1 MTKKRRN
8 LRILASIIAAGCVWA
23 TGMGNAWAAGSSIV
37 PAQAGNYVAF
47 GLTAAEKTALAGET
61 LGTAK
66 SVEIDGVSY
75 TYNLMSVTYQNAK
88 NETETTHYWVRDGYG
103 ITVNEGMFHEEAS
116 NNRHIDV
123 YQTSDYNGNVPRDQN
138 IVFTGNNATQV
149 TDVSTAINKD
159 NLYKLSYKQFTGLS
173 NSNSTGVGEKSCFYI
188 ERDGKFV
195 NVGGYNTETGAA
207 SDSNNA
213 TYVKEN
219 FYVFDENK
227 DYNSVSGKYQFN
239 GKDVEYDN
247 VYSVTFK
254 EVNSNDETVD
264 VTKHGVFLTQPKGT
278 GSDPYAN
285 CEVYTGPVY
294 GRNNE
299 ILVTAFDQT
308 ANTWSTVWGAG
319 VTDPNATI
327 GNMKLAHFNE
337 ILSEIHDEDVKLA
350 MADVE
355 KAKVTAS
362 GTGGSVDLINKKGNT
377 VPGFTMNSAGGTGG
391 FDTSVTVSDSEQNS
405 FRLNTGSVVKAGGI
419 KTVDNDR
426 YFNTLN
432 INGLDYKVESVS
444 KIDLTQDKDGNLVVN
459 LTTNAGNTINSN
471 AINIGDFIIDYG
483 NGTPG
488 EQGQS
493 GQTGEQGQSG
503 QSGTGN
509 QTTIEQAI
517 NNNYTNITNN
527 TTEINKI
534 NKNNVTN
541 VTKQVTNDD
550 RDIWKVT
557 QTVNGIPTTV
567 EITDEHINS
576 HVMAI
581 KGDNIESKITT
592 NFGGNFEQSV
602 RVGNATINYDGDTGT
617 QNTSTIEQ
625 AINKNYTKIE
635 NVENN
640 YVTNITDGDYSDR
653 NNHTWNLTQN
663 ITVNG
668 ETTTQTVTIKDL
680 NTTNKLLSTDWLPN
694 ADHSGLSDDIR
705 VTLMDTDNNEVHST
719 IFDVAK
725 ASLVGKLTDITGN
738 DDIHSG
744 VRARVGGDQ
753 DVTLA
758 TLIGE
763 AHTEAHKKTRVQS
776 SDSNL
781 IVSAISPLS
790 DDENTAV
797 IYALQTNPDATYNSV
812 TIDDGPVINNKGINM
827 NNTKITNLADGR
839 IAPDSKDAINGSQL
853 WETNRNMDK
862 LGGRLDKVGAGAAAL
877 AALHPMD
884 FDPDDKLQFSAGV
897 GNYKGET
904 AAAIGAFYRPTEK
917 VMFSVAGTMGN
928 GENMVNAGVTFALD
942 RKNNVSNSRVAMA
955 HEIKDLRDQVAALTA
970 LVSQIAGKGNP
981 LLDTVMFPDVPE
993 NHWAYDYVEN
1003 LQKRGIIEGYP
1014 DGNFA
1019 GDRSMTR
1026 YEYAA
1031 MLYRA
1036 LEKGFPVDGRLLKEF
1051 EAELGRIRIDRIKGA
1066 DDDANKVERVR
1077 VNDYEDRDDYGSKLA
1092 QVVADAAPAIE
1103 EEPAA

>member
-1 MTKKRRN
+1 MNKKL
-8 LRILASIIAAGCVWA
+8 LRTSVIASVMAMAFTA
-23 TGMGNAWAAGSSIV
+23 SAWAADEIV
-37 PAQAGNYVAF
+37 YDDANHGNSYEAAVF
-47 GLTAAEKTALAGET
+47 LTATEESNGNTGLGIKLYRGDKKNTAETQYQTEGVQYLTEAEAKKALGELYNDKYAYT
-61 LGTAK
+61 V
-66 SVEIDGVSY
+66 VEHSAEASFNKVLNTTIINDVVAMVEGGQNVYVTGDGVNQPY
-75 TYNLMSVTYQNAK
+75 VINAINNHIKGVTTEISGYLNADGSISAGGGILTTTV
-88 NETETTHYWVRDGYG
+88 TE
-103 ITVNEGMFHEEAS
+103 
-116 NNRHIDV
+116 
-123 YQTSDYNGNVPRDQN
+123 NVPVYD
-138 IVFTGNNATQV
+138 G
-149 TDVSTAINKD
+149 
-159 NLYKLSYKQFTGLS
+159 
-173 NSNSTGVGEKSCFYI
+173 
-188 ERDGKFV
+188 DGKFT
-195 NVGGYNTETGAA
+195 GYTTQAHQDTVDISG
-207 SDSNNA
+207 
-213 TYVKEN
+213 YVK
-219 FYVFDENK
+219 
-227 DYNSVSGKYQFN
+227 
-239 GKDVEYDN
+239 DV
-247 VYSVTFK
+247 V
-254 EVNSNDETVD
+254 
-264 VTKHGVFLTQPKGT
+264 
-278 GSDPYAN
+278 
-285 CEVYTGPVY
+285 
-294 GRNNE
+294 NNE
-299 ILVTAFDQT
+299 
-308 ANTWSTVWGAG
+308 AG
-319 VTDPNATI
+319 DAI
-327 GNMKLAHFNE
+327 
-337 ILSEIHDEDVKLA
+337 
-350 MADVE
+350 
-355 KAKVTAS
+355 
-362 GTGGSVDLINKKGNT
+362 INY
-377 VPGFTMNSAGGTGG
+377 AG
-391 FDTSVTVSDSEQNS
+391 DTSTQSNS
-405 FRLNTGSVVKAGGI
+405 
-419 KTVDNDR
+419 
-426 YFNTLN
+426 
-432 INGLDYKVESVS
+432 
-444 KIDLTQDKDGNLVVN
+444 
-459 LTTNAGNTINSN
+459 
-471 AINIGDFIIDYG
+471 
-483 NGTPG
+483 
-488 EQGQS
+488 
-493 GQTGEQGQSG
+493 
-503 QSGTGN
+503 
-509 QTTIEQAI
+509 TIEQAI
-517 NNNYTNITNN
+517 NKNYTNITNN
-527 TTEINKI
+527 TIAIENIQNEYVTKI
-534 NKNNVTN
+534 EEGADGHTWTVNQTGGDNVTIKDTYVTN
-541 VTKQVTNDD
+541 VKHSWSVDGQNLV
-550 RDIWKVT
+550 
-557 QTVNGIPTTV
+557 TTV
-567 EITDEHINS
+567 KQNQGKQD
-576 HVMAI
+576 
-581 KGDNIESKITT
+581 IETRI
-592 NFGGNFEQSV
+592 
-602 RVGNATINYDGDTGT
+602 RIGNATINYDGDIGT

-668 ETTTQTVTIKDL
+668 ETTTQTVTVKDL
-680 NTTNKLLSTDWLPN
+680 NTTNKLLATDWLPN

-744 VRARVGGDQ
+744 VRARVSGDQ
-753 DVTLA
+753 NVTLA

-763 AHTEAHKKTRVQS
+763 SHTEAHKKTRVQS

-781 IVSAISPLS
+781 VVTAISPLS

-797 IYALQTNPDATYNSV
+797 IYDVQTNPNATYNSV
-812 TIDDGPVINNKGINM
+812 TINSGPVINNEGINM
-827 NNTKITNLADGR
+827 NETKITNLADGVN
-839 IAPDSKDAINGSQL
+839 PTDAVNVRQL
-853 WETNRNMDK
+853 DR

-993 NHWAYDYVEN
+993 NHWAYDYVES

-1014 DGNFA
+1014 DGNFG
-1019 GDRSMTR
+1019 GDRSCTR

>member
-47 GLTAAEKTALAGET
+47 GLTAAEKADLGENNLANTKEVKIGEVVY
-61 LGTAK
+61 K
-66 SVEIDGVSY
+66 
-75 TYNLMSVTYQNAK
+75 YNLEKVTYQNAN

-123 YQTSDYNGNVPRDQN
+123 YQTSDYAGSVPREQN
-138 IVFTGNNATQV
+138 IVFTGNSATQV
-149 TDVSTAINKD
+149 TDVATAINKD

-173 NSNSTGVGEKSCFYI
+173 NSNSTGVGENSCFYI

-195 NVGGYNTETGAA
+195 NVGGYNQDTGAA

-213 TYVKEN
+213 TFVREN
-219 FYVFDENK
+219 FYAFNEST
-227 DYNSVSGKYQFN
+227 DYNSASGKYQFK
-239 GKDVEYDN
+239 GQDVEYDN
-247 VYSVTFK
+247 VYSVTFT
-254 EVNSNDETVD
+254 EVDPNDSTKNVS
-264 VTKHGVFLTQPKGT
+264 VTKNGVFLTQEKGT

-362 GTGGSVDLINKKGNT
+362 GTTGGSVGLINKKGNA

-405 FRLNTGSVVKAGGI
+405 FSLNTGSVVKARLVNSNNYGTNQKQHI
-419 KTVDNDR
+419 DTI
-426 YFNTLN
+426 T
-432 INGLDYKVESVS
+432 INGYEYQADYVTSHTLE
-444 KIDLTQDKDGNLVVN
+444 QDRDGNLVS
-459 LTTNAGNTINSN
+459 TIETSGGNTFTSS
-471 AINIGDFIIDYG
+471 INIGDFIIDYG

-488 EQGQS
+488 QPGQPGQPGEQGPS
-493 GQTGEQGQSG
+493 GQTGEQGQPG

-509 QTTIEQAI
+509 QTSIEEAI
-517 NNNYTNITNN
+517 NYNYTNITNN
-527 TTEINKI
+527 TTEINEI
-534 NKNNVTN
+534 KNSYVTN
-541 VTKQVTNDD
+541 VTDNGNDTWTVYQTGGDNVTIKDTY
-550 RDIWKVT
+550 VT
-557 QTVNGIPTTV
+557 DVKHSWSEDGQNLVTTV
-567 EITDEHINS
+567 KQNQGKQDIVTS
-576 HVMAI
+576 I
-581 KGDNIESKITT
+581 KIGD
-592 NFGGNFEQSV
+592 
-602 RVGNATINYDGDTGT
+602 ATINYDGDNNQAGNT
-617 QNTSTIEQ
+617 QVTNSTIEE
-625 AINKNYTKIE
+625 AINNNYNKIV

-640 YVTNITDGDYSDR
+640 YVSNIVKEDE
-653 NNHTWNLTQN
+653 HTWKVIQGGQETITIQDTTLVEKRLMPGSVPNASPNNAFSYDFDPYTGMPRLYIEFNDTSGKVVQGAVDIGTLMVNSINYEGDENINVVQN
-663 ITVNG
+663 NGDVKISLKEDVKIKNSLTVN
-668 ETTTQTVTIKDL
+668 
-680 NTTNKLLSTDWLPN
+680 NK
-694 ADHSGLSDDIR
+694 
-705 VTLMDTDNNEVHST
+705 V
-719 IFDVAK
+719 
-725 ASLVGKLTDITGN
+725 
-738 DDIHSG
+738 
-744 VRARVGGDQ
+744 
-753 DVTLA
+753 
-758 TLIGE
+758 
-763 AHTEAHKKTRVQS
+763 
-776 SDSNL
+776 
-781 IVSAISPLS
+781 
-790 DDENTAV
+790 
-797 IYALQTNPDATYNSV
+797 
-812 TIDDGPVINNKGINM
+812 
-827 NNTKITNLADGR
+827 KIESDGR
-839 IAPDSKDAINGSQL
+839 ITGVTDGEISANSTEAINGSQL

-904 AAAIGAFYRPTEK
+904 AAALGAFYRPTEK

-955 HEIKDLRDQVAALTA
+955 HEIQDLRDQVAALTA

-1014 DGNFA
+1014 DGNFG
-1019 GDRSMTR
+1019 GDRSCTR

-1036 LEKGFPVDGRLLKEF
+1036 LEKGFPVDSRLLDEF
-1051 EAELGRIRIDRIKGA
+1051 KAELGRIRVDRIKGEDA
-1066 DDDANKVERVR
+1066 DANKVERVR

>member
-47 GLTAAEKTALAGET
+47 GLTADEKTDLGDGNLANTKEVKIGDVT
-61 LGTAK
+61 YK
-66 SVEIDGVSY
+66 
-75 TYNLMSVTYQNAK
+75 YNLKPVTYQNAK

-123 YQTSDYNGNVPRDQN
+123 YQTSDYNGNVPREQN

-149 TDVSTAINKD
+149 TDVATAINKD

-195 NVGGYNTETGAA
+195 NVGGYNTETLAA

-219 FYVFDENK
+219 FYVFDESEDSL
-227 DYNSVSGKYQFN
+227 DYNSVSGKYRFK

-254 EVNSNDETVD
+254 EENSNGETVD
-264 VTKHGVFLTQPKGT
+264 VTKHGVFLTQPKGS

-337 ILSEIHDEDVKLA
+337 ILSEIHEEDVKLA

-362 GTGGSVDLINKKGNT
+362 GTTGGSVGLVNKKGNA
-377 VPGFTMNSAGGTGG
+377 VPGFTMNSAGGIEGN
-391 FDTSVTVSDSEQNS
+391 DTYVTVSDGEQG
-405 FRLNTGSVVKAGGI
+405 FRLNTGSVVRAGGI
-419 KTVDNDR
+419 KTVDNDV
-426 YFNTLN
+426 YFNALN
-432 INGLDYKVESVS
+432 INDLDYKVESVS
-444 KIDLTQDKDGNLVVN
+444 GIELTQDDNGNLVVN

-483 NGTPG
+483 NGIPG
-488 EQGQS
+488 EQGPP

-517 NNNYTNITNN
+517 NNNYT
-527 TTEINKI
+527 
-534 NKNNVTN
+534 
-541 VTKQVTNDD
+541 
-550 RDIWKVT
+550 
-557 QTVNGIPTTV
+557 
-567 EITDEHINS
+567 
-576 HVMAI
+576 
-581 KGDNIESKITT
+581 
-592 NFGGNFEQSV
+592 
-602 RVGNATINYDGDTGT
+602 
-617 QNTSTIEQ
+617 
-625 AINKNYTKIE
+625 KIE

-640 YVTNITDGDYSDR
+640 YVTNISKRQDG
-653 NNHTWNLTQN
+653 
-663 ITVNG
+663 
-668 ETTTQTVTIKDL
+668 
-680 NTTNKLLSTDWLPN
+680 
-694 ADHSGLSDDIR
+694 
-705 VTLMDTDNNEVHST
+705 
-719 IFDVAK
+719 
-725 ASLVGKLTDITGN
+725 
-738 DDIHSG
+738 
-744 VRARVGGDQ
+744 
-753 DVTLA
+753 
-758 TLIGE
+758 
-763 AHTEAHKKTRVQS
+763 TE
-776 SDSNL
+776 
-781 IVSAISPLS
+781 
-790 DDENTAV
+790 
-797 IYALQTNPDATYNSV
+797 
-812 TIDDGPVINNKGINM
+812 VINNKTYNVEYYQVTQNVTDANGNTTVETVNIKDTTLVEKNLFGQDAQGNKVRAIDVIVPRILTPDAQGNYDAQEVATLQGMVNENALVGYIDKTTGVPEIVMEFEDTSGNVVQGAVDFGTLFTESLQTEAGANIEVTKKERGLGNYAIALASDLRALNSVETDILNVAGDTVVINARGIQI
-827 NNTKITNLADGR
+827 NNKKISGVADGE
-839 IAPDSKDAINGSQL
+839 ISANSTDAINGSQL

-955 HEIKDLRDQVAALTA
+955 HEIQDLRDQVAALTA

-993 NHWAYDYVEN
+993 NHWAYDYIDS

-1014 DGNFA
+1014 DGNFG
-1019 GDRSMTR
+1019 GDRSCTR

>member
-1 MTKKRRN
+1 MTKKRRH

-23 TGMGNAWAAGSSIV
+23 TGMGNAWADDTANHGNSYEALVVLSATEKSDGSTGLGITLYRGDRKNTEKDTYQTPGVHYMSET
-37 PAQAGNYVAF
+37 QARAALGNLYNDTYAYTTVSSNA
-47 GLTAAEKTALAGET
+47 TAAFNKILNTTIINDVKAMVEDGKNVYITGN
-61 LGTAK
+61 GTDTSPYVINAVDSK
-66 SVEIDGVSY
+66 IESF
-75 TYNLMSVTYQNAK
+75 TQNSI
-88 NETETTHYWVRDGYG
+88 TPY
-103 ITVNEGMFHEEAS
+103 TVNGDGGKIISTIVERQPVFENGDLKRDPQTGDA
-116 NNRHIDV
+116 V
-123 YQTSDYNGNVPRDQN
+123 YES
-138 IVFTGNNATQV
+138 
-149 TDVSTAINKD
+149 
-159 NLYKLSYKQFTGLS
+159 KQFTQTVDISG
-173 NSNSTGVGEKSCFYI
+173 
-188 ERDGKFV
+188 
-195 NVGGYNTETGAA
+195 
-207 SDSNNA
+207 
-213 TYVKEN
+213 YVK
-219 FYVFDENK
+219 D
-227 DYNSVSGKYQFN
+227 
-239 GKDVEYDN
+239 
-247 VYSVTFK
+247 
-254 EVNSNDETVD
+254 
-264 VTKHGVFLTQPKGT
+264 
-278 GSDPYAN
+278 
-285 CEVYTGPVY
+285 
-294 GRNNE
+294 
-299 ILVTAFDQT
+299 
-308 ANTWSTVWGAG
+308 
-319 VTDPNATI
+319 
-327 GNMKLAHFNE
+327 
-337 ILSEIHDEDVKLA
+337 
-350 MADVE
+350 
-355 KAKVTAS
+355 
-362 GTGGSVDLINKKGNT
+362 
-377 VPGFTMNSAGGTGG
+377 
-391 FDTSVTVSDSEQNS
+391 
-405 FRLNTGSVVKAGGI
+405 VVKNEAGDAI
-419 KTVDNDR
+419 
-426 YFNTLN
+426 
-432 INGLDYKVESVS
+432 INYEGDTGTQNVS
-444 KIDLTQDKDGNLVVN
+444 
-459 LTTNAGNTINSN
+459 
-471 AINIGDFIIDYG
+471 
-483 NGTPG
+483 
-488 EQGQS
+488 
-493 GQTGEQGQSG
+493 
-503 QSGTGN
+503 
-509 QTTIEQAI
+509 TIEQAI
-517 NNNYTNITNN
+517 NKNYTNITNN
-527 TTEINKI
+527 TNAINYI
-534 NKNNVTN
+534 NDNNVS
-541 VTKQVTNDD
+541 
-550 RDIWKVT
+550 KV
-557 QTVNGIPTTV
+557 TVNGAELTFHQTIGGQNETFTYIDKH
-567 EITDEHINS
+567 ITGHSMSIDGDS
-576 HVMAI
+576 I
-581 KGDNIESKITT
+581 KSTITT
-592 NFGGNFEQSV
+592 NMKDKDGNAVKYENSV
-602 RVGNATINYDGDTGT
+602 RVGDATINYDGDIGT

-668 ETTTQTVTIKDL
+668 ETTTQTVTVKDL
-680 NTTNKLLSTDWLPN
+680 NTTNKLLATDWLPN

-744 VRARVGGDQ
+744 VRARVSGDQ
-753 DVTLA
+753 NVTLA

-763 AHTEAHKKTRVQS
+763 SHTEAHKKTRVQS

-781 IVSAISPLS
+781 VVTAISPLS

-797 IYALQTNPDATYNSV
+797 IYDVQTNPNATYNSV
-812 TIDDGPVINNKGINM
+812 TINNNGPVINNEGINM
-827 NNTKITNLADGR
+827 NETKITNLADGVN
-839 IAPDSKDAINGSQL
+839 PTDAVNVRQL
-853 WETNRNMDK
+853 DR

-877 AALHPMD
+877 AALHPLD

-993 NHWAYDYVEN
+993 NHWAYDYIDS

-1014 DGNFA
+1014 DGNFG
-1019 GDRSMTR
+1019 GDRSCTR

-1077 VNDYEDRDDYGSKLA
+1077 VNDYEDRDDYGSKLT

>member
-23 TGMGNAWAAGSSIV
+23 TGMSNAWAEVAYTEDGIRFEYNPDNFDTGSH
-37 PAQAGNYVAF
+37 GNSYEAKVVLSASKNSDGST
-47 GLTAAEKTALAGET
+47 GLGITLYRGDKKSDNDIHLSNNMQYMGSNDAIYALGDKYYNPGYTYTMVTSSATAEFNQILSQTVIANMKAMALAGESVWIT
-61 LGTAK
+61 GDGT
-66 SVEIDGVSY
+66 
-75 TYNLMSVTYQNAK
+75 TN
-88 NETETTHYWVRDGYG
+88 
-103 ITVNEGMFHEEAS
+103 
-116 NNRHIDV
+116 
-123 YQTSDYNGNVPRDQN
+123 
-138 IVFTGNNATQV
+138 
-149 TDVSTAINKD
+149 
-159 NLYKLSYKQFTGLS
+159 
-173 NSNSTGVGEKSCFYI
+173 
-188 ERDGKFV
+188 
-195 NVGGYNTETGAA
+195 
-207 SDSNNA
+207 
-213 TYVKEN
+213 
-219 FYVFDENK
+219 
-227 DYNSVSGKYQFN
+227 
-239 GKDVEYDN
+239 
-247 VYSVTFK
+247 
-254 EVNSNDETVD
+254 
-264 VTKHGVFLTQPKGT
+264 
-278 GSDPYAN
+278 DPY
-285 CEVYTGPVY
+285 
-294 GRNNE
+294 
-299 ILVTAFDQT
+299 II
-308 ANTWSTVWGAG
+308 
-319 VTDPNATI
+319 NA
-327 GNMKLAHFNE
+327 
-337 ILSEIHDEDVKLA
+337 
-350 MADVE
+350 AD
-355 KAKVTAS
+355 S
-362 GTGGSVDLINKKGNT
+362 
-377 VPGFTMNSAGGTGG
+377 
-391 FDTSVTVSDSEQNS
+391 
-405 FRLNTGSVVKAGGI
+405 
-419 KTVDNDR
+419 
-426 YFNTLN
+426 
-432 INGLDYKVESVS
+432 
-444 KIDLTQDKDGNLVVN
+444 
-459 LTTNAGNTINSN
+459 
-471 AINIGDFIIDYG
+471 
-483 NGTPG
+483 
-488 EQGQS
+488 
-493 GQTGEQGQSG
+493 
-503 QSGTGN
+503 
-509 QTTIEQAI
+509 
-517 NNNYTNITNN
+517 
-527 TTEINKI
+527 
-534 NKNNVTN
+534 
-541 VTKQVTNDD
+541 
-550 RDIWKVT
+550 
-557 QTVNGIPTTV
+557 
-567 EITDEHINS
+567 
-576 HVMAI
+576 AI
-581 KGDNIESKITT
+581 KGIVHTGPSDYVDETEKGGVVSTT
-592 NFGGNFEQSV
+592 VTETRPKLDGNGHAVRNADGSIVYEDVEHTANFDISGY
-602 RVGNATINYDGDTGT
+602 VGDVVKNEAGDATINYDGDIGT

-680 NTTNKLLSTDWLPN
+680 NTTNKLLATDWLPN

-725 ASLVGKLTDITGN
+725 ASLVGKLTDITG
-738 DDIHSG
+738 DEDMHSG
-744 VRARVGGDQ
+744 VRARVGNEQG
-753 DVTLA
+753 VTIA
-758 TLIGE
+758 TLVGE
-763 AHTEAHKKTRVQS
+763 AYTEAHRKTSVQS
-776 SDSNL
+776 GDGNLNVTAMAPMSN
-781 IVSAISPLS
+781 
-790 DDENTAV
+790 DENTAV
-797 IYALQTNPDATYNSV
+797 IYNIETNPDSTYRSI
-812 TIDDGPVINNKGINM
+812 TINPNIQSWSRANVHPAGIDM
-827 NNTKITNLADGR
+827 SNTKIVNVQDGR

-904 AAAIGAFYRPTEK
+904 AAALGAFYRPTEK

-955 HEIKDLRDQVAALTA
+955 HEIKDLREQVAALTA

-1014 DGNFA
+1014 DGNFG

-1092 QVVADAAPAIE
+1092 QVVADAAPVVE

>member
-23 TGMGNAWAAGSSIV
+23 TGMNSVWAAGSSIV
-37 PAQAGNYVAF
+37 PAQAANYVAF
-47 GLTAAEKTALAGET
+47 GLTAAEKADLGENNLANTKEVKIGEVVY
-61 LGTAK
+61 K
-66 SVEIDGVSY
+66 
-75 TYNLMSVTYQNAK
+75 YNLEKVTYQNAN

-123 YQTSDYNGNVPRDQN
+123 YQTSDYAGSVPREQN
-138 IVFTGNNATQV
+138 IVFTGNSATQV
-149 TDVSTAINKD
+149 TDVATAINKD

-195 NVGGYNTETGAA
+195 NVGGYNQDTGAA

-213 TYVKEN
+213 TFVREN
-219 FYVFDENK
+219 FYAFNEST
-227 DYNSVSGKYQFN
+227 DYNSASGKYQFK
-239 GKDVEYDN
+239 GQDVEYDN
-247 VYSVTFK
+247 VYSVTFT
-254 EVNSNDETVD
+254 EVDPNDSTKNVS
-264 VTKHGVFLTQPKGT
+264 VTKNGVFLTQEKGS

-377 VPGFTMNSAGGTGG
+377 VPGFRMNSAGGINE
-391 FDTSVTVSDSEQNS
+391 DTYVTVSDGELGN
-405 FRLNTGSVVKAGGI
+405 FRLKTGSVVRAVNP
-419 KTVDNDR
+419 KTVDNDV
-426 YFNTLN
+426 YFNTLK
-432 INGLDYKVESVS
+432 INDVDYKIESVS
-444 KIDLTQDKDGNLVVN
+444 GIELTQDDNGNLVVN

-483 NGTPG
+483 NGIPG
-488 EQGQS
+488 EQGPS
-493 GQTGEQGQSG
+493 GQTGEQGQPG

-527 TTEINKI
+527 TTEINEIKNDYVTNIRKNVNNEDIWYVTQNVDGKSETVEFKDKHITGHTMTLEGDSIKSTITNNFDNGYINTVRVGDATIRYDGDNNQAGNTQVTNSTIEEAINNNYKKI
-534 NKNNVTN
+534 VNVENNNVTN
-541 VTKQVTNDD
+541 ISERKTEQVTNNYGKTYDVSYYE
-550 RDIWKVT
+550 VT
-557 QTVNGIPTTV
+557 QKINGQDVPVKIQDTTLVPKAALSGARLIDVFKSDLGIQDDSDPTVQGMRDYISQNALVGRMDPVNGMPQIMMEFEDTSGNVVQGALDFGSMIAEAT
-567 EITDEHINS
+567 EIGSDDGNIVITNNNS
-576 HVMAI
+576 AL
-581 KGDNIESKITT
+581 GYNLSLAND
-592 NFGGNFEQSV
+592 V
-602 RVGNATINYDGDTGT
+602 RV
-617 QNTSTIEQ
+617 
-625 AINKNYTKIE
+625 KN
-635 NVENN
+635 
-640 YVTNITDGDYSDR
+640 S
-653 NNHTWNLTQN
+653 
-663 ITVNG
+663 ITVNNL
-668 ETTTQTVTIKDL
+668 VTI
-680 NTTNKLLSTDWLPN
+680 
-694 ADHSGLSDDIR
+694 
-705 VTLMDTDNNEVHST
+705 
-719 IFDVAK
+719 
-725 ASLVGKLTDITGN
+725 
-738 DDIHSG
+738 
-744 VRARVGGDQ
+744 
-753 DVTLA
+753 
-758 TLIGE
+758 
-763 AHTEAHKKTRVQS
+763 
-776 SDSNL
+776 
-781 IVSAISPLS
+781 
-790 DDENTAV
+790 
-797 IYALQTNPDATYNSV
+797 NP
-812 TIDDGPVINNKGINM
+812 
-827 NNTKITNLADGR
+827 DGR
-839 IAPDSKDAINGSQL
+839 ISGVADGEISANSTDAINGSQL

-877 AALHPMD
+877 AALHPLD

-904 AAAIGAFYRPTEK
+904 AAALGAFYRPTEK

-993 NHWAYDYVEN
+993 NHWAYDYVEA

-1014 DGNFA
+1014 DGNFG

-1066 DDDANKVERVR
+1066 DDDSNKVERVR

>member
-37 PAQAGNYVAF
+37 PAQAANYVAF
-47 GLTAAEKTALAGET
+47 GLTAAEKTDLGENNLADTKE
-61 LGTAK
+61 
-66 SVEIDGVSY
+66 VEIGNVVY
-75 TYNLMSVTYQNAK
+75 KYNLEKVTYQNAN

-138 IVFTGNNATQV
+138 IVFTGNSATQV

-173 NSNSTGVGEKSCFYI
+173 NSNSTGVGENSCFYI

-195 NVGGYNTETGAA
+195 NVGGYNQDTGAA

-213 TYVKEN
+213 TFVKEN
-219 FYVFDENK
+219 FYVFDEDY
-227 DYNSVSGKYQFN
+227 DYNSVSGKYKFK

-254 EVNSNDETVD
+254 VVD
-264 VTKHGVFLTQPKGT
+264 PDDGTKNVTKHGVFLTQPKGS

-377 VPGFTMNSAGGTGG
+377 VPGFTMNSAGGTEGD
-391 FDTSVTVSDSEQNS
+391 DTYVTVSDGEQGS
-405 FRLNTGSVVKAGGI
+405 FILNTGSVVEARLVNSNNYGTNQKQHIDTITINEYEYQADYV
-419 KTVDNDR
+419 TSHTLEQDR
-426 YFNTLN
+426 
-432 INGLDYKVESVS
+432 
-444 KIDLTQDKDGNLVVN
+444 DGNLVS
-459 LTTNAGNTINSN
+459 TIETSGGNTFTSS
-471 AINIGDFIIDYG
+471 INIGDFIIDYG

-488 EQGQS
+488 QPGQPGQPGEQGPS
-493 GQTGEQGQSG
+493 GQTGEQGQPG

-509 QTTIEQAI
+509 QTSIEEAI
-517 NNNYTNITNN
+517 NYNYTNITNN
-527 TTEINKI
+527 TTEINEI
-534 NKNNVTN
+534 KNSYVTN
-541 VTKQVTNDD
+541 VTDNGNDTWTVNQTGGDNVTIKDTYVTGVEHSWSDDKQHLVTTVKQNQGKQDIETRIRIGDATIRYGGDNNQAGNTQVTN
-550 RDIWKVT
+550 
-557 QTVNGIPTTV
+557 
-567 EITDEHINS
+567 
-576 HVMAI
+576 
-581 KGDNIESKITT
+581 
-592 NFGGNFEQSV
+592 
-602 RVGNATINYDGDTGT
+602 
-617 QNTSTIEQ
+617 STIEE
-625 AINKNYTKIE
+625 AINNNYNKVV

-640 YVTNITDGDYSDR
+640 YVSNIVQKDE
-653 NNHTWNLTQN
+653 HTWNVIQ
-663 ITVNG
+663 G
-668 ETTTQTVTIKDL
+668 GQETVTIQD
-680 NTTNKLLSTDWLPN
+680 TTLVAKRVMPGSVPN
-694 ADHSGLSDDIR
+694 ASPNNALSYDFDPNTGIPQVFIEFEDTSGNVVQGAIDTGALMAMTVDTTDGNIEVDFNGQGFGRSYSLSSN
-705 VTLMDTDNNEVHST
+705 VTVH
-719 IFDVAK
+719 
-725 ASLVGKLTDITGN
+725 
-738 DDIHSG
+738 
-744 VRARVGGDQ
+744 
-753 DVTLA
+753 
-758 TLIGE
+758 E
-763 AHTEAHKKTRVQS
+763 
-776 SDSNL
+776 
-781 IVSAISPLS
+781 
-790 DDENTAV
+790 
-797 IYALQTNPDATYNSV
+797 SV
-812 TIDDGPVINNKGINM
+812 TIANVVKINGDGIDM
-827 NNTKITNLADGR
+827 NNTKITNLADGE
-839 IAPDSKDAINGSQL
+839 ISANSTDAINGSQL

-904 AAAIGAFYRPTEK
+904 AAALGAFYRPTEK

-955 HEIKDLRDQVAALTA
+955 HEIQDLRDQVAALTA

-1014 DGNFA
+1014 DGNFG

-1077 VNDYEDRDDYGSKLA
+1077 VNDYEDRDDYGSKLV